1 MPRAPPDH
9 HDCLGGALAGPE
21 TLSDKGDD
29 SRDRYDHSGFVGDND
44 DDVEEAGHV
53 NFDLTGHDTAAAGGA
68 GAAGSDQNNTAA
80 EIVAGNPLLMCA
92 HQSGCMDGWPI
103 DGGAGAKQVL

>member
-1 MPRAPPDH
+1 MPLCCPYSKECSGVVSRRAPPDH

-53 NFDLTGHDTAAAGGA
+53 TFDLTGHDTAAAGGLE
-68 GAAGSDQNNTAA
+68 QRVLIKTTL
-80 EIVAGNPLLMCA
+80 PLK
-92 HQSGCMDGWPI
+92 SWPAI
-103 DGGAGAKQVL
+103 PC

>member
-1 MPRAPPDH
+1 MVSRRAPPDH
-9 HDCLGGALAGPE
+9 HDCLGG
-21 TLSDKGDD
+21 S
-29 SRDRYDHSGFVGDND
+29 
-44 DDVEEAGHV
+44 
-53 NFDLTGHDTAAAGGA
+53 GGA